1 MVGAAALG
9 AHTAAGQAVDDDIVG
24 RINIERHIDMGN
36 LIQRFRLS
44 DGAREA
50 IQNIAMLAIR
60 LGQTFLDHGNDH
72 LIGNQLALV
81 NIALGVQTRG
91 GLLAD
96 CTAEHIAGGN
106 LRDAQLLHQS
116 LRMRA
121 LAGAGGAQE
130 NNIHIAGSFLSK
142 QKTGER
148 PRAGHPKAARA

>member
-1 MVGAAALG
+1 
-9 AHTAAGQAVDDDIVG
+9 
-24 RINIERHIDMGN
+24 MGN

-116 LRMRA
+116 LRVRA

-142 QKTGER
+142 QKTGKR
-148 PRAGHPKAARA
+148 PRAGSLWAARA